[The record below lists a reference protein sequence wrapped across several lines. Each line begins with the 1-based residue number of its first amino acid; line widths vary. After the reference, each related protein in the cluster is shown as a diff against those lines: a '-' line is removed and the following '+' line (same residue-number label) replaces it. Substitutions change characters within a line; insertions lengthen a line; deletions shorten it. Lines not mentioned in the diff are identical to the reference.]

1 MSEIDIS
8 SLIESTEKNSFM
20 DNGVVFEVECVPSKE
35 VVGEVRY
42 FKTIKDISEC
52 PNLFEE
58 HQWVR
63 IAYGHTYAFVGVKP
77 DEYKL
82 KVFVYVTEDCPMDGF
97 EQMIV
102 DGIKDYVWNAGIESV
117 LYESPSCSRM
127 PLQR

>member
-1 MSEIDIS
+1 MRKIDIS
-8 SLIESTEKNSFM
+8 SLIEIIENSFM
-20 DNGVVFEVECVPSKE
+20 DNGVFFEVECVPSKE

-63 IAYGHTYAFVGVKP
+63 IAHGHTYAFVGVKP
-77 DEYKL
+77 DENKL
-82 KVFVYVTEDCPMDGF
+82 NTLVYVTEDCPVDDF

-102 DGIKDYVWNAGIESV
+102 DGINEYANNEGIESFISV
-117 LYESPSCSRM
+117 SPRGSRT
-127 PLQR
+127 PIQ

>member
-1 MSEIDIS
+1 MSKIDINNLVES
-8 SLIESTEKNSFM
+8 IENSFM
-20 DNGVVFEVECVPSKE
+20 DNGVVFEVECVPFKE
-35 VVGEVRY
+35 VVEEVRY

-63 IAYGHTYAFVGVKP
+63 IADGHTYAFVGVKS
-77 DEYKL
+77 DGYKL
-82 KVFVYVTEDCPMDGF
+82 EVFVDVSGDCIIDDF
-97 EQMIV
+97 EQMLV
-102 DGIKDYVWNAGIESV
+102 DGTKDCVWDAGSESV